1 MHILTNAAAAAAAL
15 TILALPSETASEA
28 RLPIF
33 TADRDA
39 CFGRVYDR
47 THLASHPRQKVTS
60 IHILRS
66 LAERREA
73 ENWQPN
79 SRAKNI
85 ELFRQDGQ
93 TDVSAFVNFRDR
105 RGTLYNSLHCE
116 QENKDGIQCY
126 IECDGGSFNLKRESA
141 NALLL
146 KNNGFVLIGGC
157 GEEVEEGKE
166 VYFSPGED
174 DKVFRIENKPVAA
187 CLAEQQKA
195 VPIAATKPLRERFK
209 EDEAFCFGR
218 DYDAAHLA
226 SHPRQAV
233 ASLRVGRLDPA
244 HEREDDAEPKW
255 WWFHV
260 KLDVALTRK
269 TGGAT
274 TTAHYA
280 CSPKEGS
287 WDCLREVAGE
297 GHPACND
304 RRIQIV
310 RGRGDEIFVH
320 NRNSG
325 LPLDN
330 ECETATETGQFPT
343 LPLTKTDDKVFKL
356 SRMPVQAC
364 RP

>member
-1 MHILTNAAAAAAAL
+1 MRILTIPAAAAAAL
-15 TILALPSETASEA
+15 AVLALPTETATQT
-28 RLPIF
+28 RTPIF
-33 TADRDA
+33 TADREA

-47 THLASHPRQKVTS
+47 AHLASHPRQKVTS

-66 LAERREA
+66 LAERKEA

-79 SRAKNI
+79 SRAENI
-85 ELFRQDGQ
+85 KKFREDGQ

-105 RGTLYNSLHCE
+105 RGTFHNSLICNK
-116 QENKDGIQCY
+116 ENKDGVGCY

-146 KNNGFVLIGGC
+146 KNNGFVLVGGC
-157 GEEVEEGKE
+157 GEDVEEGKA
-166 VYFSPGED
+166 VYFNPGED
-174 DKVFRIENKPVAA
+174 DKVFRLDNKPVAA
-187 CLAEQQKA
+187 CLAEAQKA

-209 EDEAFCFGR
+209 DDEAFCFGS
-218 DYDAAHLA
+218 DYDAAHLT
-226 SHPRQAV
+226 SHPRQTV
-233 ASLRVGRLDPA
+233 ASLRVGRLDPT

-260 KLDVALTRK
+260 KLDIALTRK
-269 TGGAT
+269 SGGAPS
-274 TTAHYA
+274 TAHYA
-280 CSPKEGS
+280 CTPEEGS
-287 WDCLREVAGE
+287 WNCLRELAGE
-297 GHPACND
+297 GHTSCND

-310 RGRGDEIFVH
+310 RGAGDEIYLH

-325 LPLDN
+325 LPIDN
-330 ECETATETGQFPT
+330 ECETATDIGQFPT
-343 LPLTKTDDKVFKL
+343 LPLTKTDDKVFRL